1 MNKANEVEKLRKKRV
16 TVEGEIIYR
25 PTKFPLTDNCRVVN
39 DIVLTDK
46 NDRLV
51 IEITGKAFANLKEI
65 ASIYNKWND
74 DNLTLSE
81 VAEEFMFGDYVLNL
95 NQKKSVALHQTFSG
109 IICDAFC
116 DVPDVDVEELKRMFA
131 SAEFDVN

>member
-1 MNKANEVEKLRKKRV
+1 MN
-16 TVEGEIIYR
+16 
-25 PTKFPLTDNCRVVN
+25 TDNYRVVN

-74 DNLTLSE
+74 DNLTLSG
-81 VAEEFMFGDYVLNL
+81 VAEEFLFGDYVLNL

-116 DVPDVDVEELKRMFA
+116 NVPDVDVKELEGMFA
-131 SAEFDVN
+131 SAGFDVN